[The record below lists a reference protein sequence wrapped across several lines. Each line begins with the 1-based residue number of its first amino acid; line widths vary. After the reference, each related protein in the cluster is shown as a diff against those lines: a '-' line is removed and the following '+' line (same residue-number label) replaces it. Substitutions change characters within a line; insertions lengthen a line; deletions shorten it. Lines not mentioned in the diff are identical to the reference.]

1 MNDLFYLI
9 YLREQNPFA
18 VDFKIYGDT
27 RVNLTLFQYFDQTII
42 DLLAG
47 KLSPNASFV
56 PDLLIIDSLI
66 VVNNA
71 IMSYLKAHGTS
82 DRQILGTEI
91 MDFMREVSIIMIPCT
106 IFCFLIPCDCYVFYN
121 LIAIFMRSCSIKAGK
136 YFTTAFSILLCKF
149 IYVLLEILTSP
160 FLNSENL
167 FLY

>member
-106 IFCFLIPCDCYVFYN
+106 IF
-121 LIAIFMRSCSIKAGK
+121 
-136 YFTTAFSILLCKF
+136 LLSH
-149 IYVLLEILTSP
+149 TM
-160 FLNSENL
+160 
-167 FLY
+167 